1 MIASFFFH
9 NSRYTAP
16 REDALTADTERK
28 VFAAADG
35 VTRDWDAIQSGAAA
49 YPNPSPATDAADA
62 ASAAILDTLTEA
74 APTEGSMRRALEAAN
89 AAVHAVNVRW
99 NLFERCDY
107 LENDLGGAVASAAW
121 VSGNRLLTGW
131 IGDCGVAVV
140 RNGTLSWITRDQLD
154 DVTAHLKEHPGQY
167 DDARRV
173 WTRRELRNKPG
184 LLEDGRPVTYGVLTG
199 EPEAAAYIETS
210 ALELRAGDVVATHTD
225 GFRPYFANDD
235 FLSLLSGDPERW
247 QEGIPALSEALAGH
261 SDAFGKE
268 RSVWLYKHT

>member
-16 REDALTADTERK
+16 REDALTADTERN

-35 VTRDWDAIQSGAAA
+35 VTRDWDAIQAGTAA
-49 YPNPSPATDAADA
+49 YPNPSPASDAADA
-62 ASAAILDTLTEA
+62 ASAAILDTLKDA
-74 APTEGSMRRALEAAN
+74 APMEESMRRALEAAN
-89 AAVHAVNVRW
+89 AAVHAVNVQW

-107 LENDLGGAVASAAW
+107 LEYDLGGAVAAAAW
-121 VSGNRLLTGW
+121 VAGNRLLTGW

-140 RNGTLSWITRDQLD
+140 RDGVLSWITRDQLD
-154 DVTAHLKEHPGQY
+154 HVMAHLKNHPGEY

-173 WTRRELRNKPG
+173 WTRRDLRNKPDAT
-184 LLEDGRPVTYGVLTG
+184 EDGRPITYGVLTG

-210 ALELRAGDVVATHTD
+210 TFELQAGDVVATHTD
-225 GFRPYFANDD
+225 GFRPYFANAD
-235 FLSLLSGDPERW
+235 FLALLSGDPERW

-268 RSVWLYKHT
+268 RSLWLYKHI